1 MRRFWTQGPVNPQEH
16 YVVSRTEEIAD
27 FIKRVKEGRYVV
39 IFAPRQTGKTTF
51 FRRAL
56 DLLAADSDIQTG
68 TSSSAAYFPIPLN
81 FDVYKNTSVPDF
93 YANLYE
99 DICEEI
105 ENLFQRRLGTPPEPL
120 TRLLENTKLTNPHA
134 MRRFFRHLERL
145 LTPQQFVLII
155 DEFDGIPQ
163 TALSDFLHTLR
174 HIYISGKPRCPHSVG
189 IIGVKSIAQLNY
201 DRSISPFNIQDEFQ
215 LPNFTLEQV
224 HELLGQYTDEIG
236 QVFVPEVIAS
246 IHKQTAGQ
254 PVLVN
259 RFAQI
264 LTEEL
269 DIPKTKPITM
279 LHFSEA
285 HAQLLEEDNV
295 NFTHLL
301 TNIRKDPRFENL
313 LMRIMARDDGVDFN
327 LRSDIISELATYGV
341 IARGNDG
348 MCEIVNPIYLYCIL
362 QAFKPIVNGLEDEYL
377 HENSREGFLDYL
389 TPIGQIDMPALLD
402 NFRDF
407 IARAGFKI
415 LQVPDTPQES
425 VGRHLLLAYL
435 DQFVKLIGGFMHIE
449 VQTGRGRMDIIITHN
464 QQKYIVETKIW
475 RGDNRYQAG
484 KKQLVAYLRSEG
496 VTEGYYIVF
505 DHRQDPK
512 PRVETETI
520 EGLTIRSYV
529 IPVRQ
534 APPSKVQNTSEM
546 Q

>member
-56 DLLAADSDIQTG
+56 DLLAEDSDIQTG

-105 ENLFQRRLGTPPEPL
+105 ENLFQRRRGTPPEPL

-163 TALSDFLHTLR
+163 IALSDFLHTLR

-224 HELLGQYTDEIG
+224 HELLGQYTDETG

-254 PVLVN
+254 PMLVN

-285 HAQLLEEDNV
+285 HARLLEEDNV

-341 IARGNDG
+341 IARGDDG
-348 MCEIVNPIYLYCIL
+348 MCEIVNPVYLYCIL

-402 NFRDF
+402 NFQDF

-484 KKQLVAYLRSEG
+484 KKQLVAYLRSER

-505 DHRQDPK
+505 DHRQDPE

-520 EGLTIRSYV
+520 EGLTIRRYV
-529 IPVRQ
+529 IPVMQ
-534 APPSKVQNTSEM
+534 EPPSESS
-546 Q
+546 

>member
-16 YVVSRTEEIAD
+16 YVVSRSNEIAD

-51 FRRAL
+51 FRHAL
-56 DLLAADSDIQTG
+56 DLLAADSDPQTV

-81 FDVYKNTSVPDF
+81 FDVYKNASVPDF

-105 ENLFQRRLGTPPEPL
+105 ENLFQRRRGTPPEPL

-145 LTPQQFVLII
+145 LMPHQFVLII

-163 TALSDFLHTLR
+163 AALSDFLHTLR

-189 IIGVKSIAQLNY
+189 IVGVKSIAQLNY

-224 HELLGQYTDEIG
+224 HELLGQYTDEVG

-285 HAQLLEEDNV
+285 HARLLKEDNV

-341 IARGNDG
+341 IARGDDG

-362 QAFKPIVNGLEDEYL
+362 QAFKAVVNGLEDEYL
-377 HENSREGFLDYL
+377 PEENREGFLDYL
-389 TPIGQIDMPALLD
+389 TPAGQISMELLLD

-464 QQKYIVETKIW
+464 QRKYIIETKIW

-505 DHRQDPK
+505 DHRQDPE

-520 EGLTIRSYV
+520 DDLTIRSYV
-529 IPVRQ
+529 IPVMQ
-534 APPSKVQNTSEM
+534 APPSN
-546 Q
+546 